1 MGEDGDGAETR
12 SDGAT
17 ATDTGTDDE
26 TVTEADTVSDDETV
40 TAGGSASDVV
50 AAASHEQ
57 TIGLGWLAV
66 GVLVLAAVA
75 LLLVGLVLDEPL
87 AASATELGIGF
98 AWLLAAAYVGFRVPG
113 SPRLRLLGAGS
124 FLLGATAQFLS
135 LVAAQPV
142 LEAASLLGPIVGALA
157 LVVLVVRAPE
167 SSTAD

>member
-12 SDGAT
+12 SPGT
-17 ATDTGTDDE
+17 AEDDTVTDDRTGTDD
-26 TVTEADTVSDDETV
+26 DTV
-40 TAGGSASDVV
+40 TADESASDVV
-50 AAASHEQ
+50 EAASHEQ

-75 LLLVGLVLDEPL
+75 LLLVGVVLDEPL

-113 SPRLRLLGAGS
+113 TPRLRLLGAGA

-157 LVVLVVRAPE
+157 LVVLVVRGPD
-167 SSTAD
+167 SNTVD

>member
-1 MGEDGDGAETR
+1 MGEDGAGDGSQSAE
-12 SDGAT
+12 
-17 ATDTGTDDE
+17 GTDDDSVTE
-26 TVTEADTVSDDETV
+26 DDTVTEGD
-40 TAGGSASDVV
+40 SASDVV